1 MRAVGIALRLAAIA
15 CVLAAIAFE
24 GYTLAVHSEGA
35 DFLPPL
41 FGNFPANRAVLEHSP
56 PKDEFTF
63 AVVGDTKSVG
73 TFQRIVDQLRHI
85 PLDFVV
91 LLGDVADRPTRTAHQ
106 FLRAELAHEYALSC
120 PVFFV
125 VGNHDVGLEEFR
137 MDDFERDYGP
147 SAFSFRYQDCLFV
160 ILCAADL
167 PSDEKSYVLLRQLAN
182 APRADA
188 RHVFVFLHMPPV
200 LVTSAAGAVAAKTS
214 LVPLLQQIGADY
226 VIAGHVHG
234 YQRIALGPITY
245 LVTGGG
251 GSRLAHLDVP
261 QIHHAMVIRVGKDF
275 VQEEIVPVE
284 PEHEWSDVLER
295 FAIVSLGPW
304 LTGHPAWAIL
314 ASALALLVL
323 LFLLRSL
330 WRFSRPKSNRQPA

>member
-15 CVLAAIAFE
+15 CVLAALAFE
-24 GYTLAVHSEGA
+24 GYTLAVQPEGS
-35 DFLPPL
+35 DSLPPL

-91 LLGDVADRPTRTAHQ
+91 LLGDVADRPSRAAHQ
-106 FLRAELAHEYALSC
+106 FLRAELAHEYALAC
-120 PVFFV
+120 PVFYV
-125 VGNHDVGLEEFR
+125 VGNHDVGLEEFQI
-137 MDDFERDYGP
+137 DDFERDYGP
-147 SAFSFRYQDCLFV
+147 SVFSFRYQDCLFV
-160 ILCAADL
+160 VLCAADL
-167 PSDEKSYVLLRQLAN
+167 PSDEKSDAFLRQLAN

-200 LVTSAAGAVAAKTS
+200 LVAPGEEGVIAKTS

-284 PEHEWSDVLER
+284 PEHEWGDVLER

-314 ASALALLVL
+314 ANGFALLVL